1 MLDYYQKTM
10 IPELPCYDEKQKKAT
25 KIKGVSQKARY
36 GQGAASTNQQYQL
49 MLRFNQITNDL
60 HEMEEKYILS
70 TEDFIGTVGGSLGL
84 FLGFSFITFVTD
96 VIGKVFDCLQGES
109 LSLPSLS
116 VASEREASDSVSS
129 ENEESNSESVVNLKV
144 KQGKSKRKKHKP
156 HNPKNANQ
164 KAQA

>member
-1 MLDYYQKTM
+1 MLDYYKKTM

-25 KIKGVSQKARY
+25 KIKGVLQNEYVYAHGVDLNYQPYYSQLGIRHV
-36 GQGAASTNQQYQL
+36 T
-49 MLRFNQITNDL
+49 TDL

-116 VASEREASDSVSS
+116 VASANEENDSVSS
-129 ENEESNSESVVNLKV
+129 ENEESNSESVVNPKF
-144 KQGKSKRKKHKP
+144 KH
-156 HNPKNANQ
+156 
-164 KAQA
+164 